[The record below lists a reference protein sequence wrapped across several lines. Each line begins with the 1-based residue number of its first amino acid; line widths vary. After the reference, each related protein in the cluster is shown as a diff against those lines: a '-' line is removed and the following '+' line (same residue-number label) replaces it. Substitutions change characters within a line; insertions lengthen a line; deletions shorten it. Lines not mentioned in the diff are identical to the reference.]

1 MVGKPGRRA
10 RFLWVV
16 LGALTIVFGSS
27 AAFAQEQESRLGGKL
42 RSGGEVVVAEGETV
56 SGDLYASAGNV
67 RIDGTVEGDL
77 IASGGNVDI
86 SGQVGGD
93 VMAGSGNVDIS
104 GEVTGD
110 ARLGAGRVL
119 ITGTV
124 GEDLFVASGQ
134 TTITSSGRV
143 GEDFVFATGQTSLEG
158 DVGGSVL
165 GAAGDYTRTGTV
177 GGTEDVTITD
187 KERTVGDRILDVLQR
202 FIAILVIGALLL
214 WLAPRV
220 VEGAADTLR
229 RRPWAS
235 LGVGVLGCVGLF
247 VLCLI
252 ILLVMI
258 LLAVVLGLIRL
269 DDLVGL
275 TLFGGSTA
283 ITGIVFAFILAVA
296 FVAQAVVGLAVGRL
310 MIGISPVRRWL
321 ALILGVLIV
330 VLLGA
335 IPVVGGWLGL
345 IIALF
350 GLGALILEF
359 RPRRRRAPAPAPAP
373 AGTLA

>member
-1 MVGKPGRRA
+1 
-10 RFLWVV
+10 
-16 LGALTIVFGSS
+16 
-27 AAFAQEQESRLGGKL
+27 
-42 RSGGEVVVAEGETV
+42 VVVEQGETV

-77 IASGGNVDI
+77 IASGGNVGV
-86 SGQVGGD
+86 SGQVGED
-93 VMAGSGNVDIS
+93 LLAGSGNVDVS

-119 ITGTV
+119 ITGTI
-124 GEDLFVASGQ
+124 GEDLFVGSGQ
-134 TTITSSGRV
+134 TTISSSGRV

-158 DVGGSVL
+158 EVGGSVL

-177 GGTEDVTITD
+177 GGTEDVTIAEKD
-187 KERTVGDRILDVLQR
+187 RTVGDHILDALQR

-235 LGVGVLGCVGLF
+235 LGVGVLGGVGFF
-247 VLCLI
+247 VLCLV

-258 LLAVVLGLIRL
+258 LLAVLLGLIRL

-275 TLFGGSTA
+275 TIFGGSTA
-283 ITGIVFAFILAVA
+283 ITGIVFAFVLAVA

-321 ALILGVLIV
+321 ALLIGVLIV
-330 VLLGA
+330 VVLSA
-335 IPVVGGWLGL
+335 IPVVGRWLGF

-359 RPRRRRAPAPAPAP
+359 RPRRRRAPAPAPA
-373 AGTLA
+373 GTLA

>member
-1 MVGKPGRRA
+1 VAGKPGRRA
-10 RFLWVV
+10 RFVWVV
-16 LGALTIVFGSS
+16 LGALTMVFGSS

-77 IASGGNVDI
+77 IASGGNVGVA
-86 SGQVGGD
+86 GQVGGD
-93 VMAGSGNVDIS
+93 LLAGSGNVDVS

-119 ITGTV
+119 VTGTI
-124 GEDLFVASGQ
+124 GEDLFVGSGQ
-134 TTITSSGRV
+134 TTISSSGRV

-158 DVGGSVL
+158 EVGGSVL

-177 GGTEDVTITD
+177 GGTEDVTIAEKD
-187 KERTVGDRILDVLQR
+187 RTVGDHILDALQR

-235 LGVGVLGCVGLF
+235 LGVGVLGGVGFF
-247 VLCLI
+247 VLCLV

-258 LLAVVLGLIRL
+258 LLAVLLGLIRL

-275 TLFGGSTA
+275 TIFGGSTA
-283 ITGIVFAFILAVA
+283 ITGIVFAFVLAVA

-310 MIGISPVRRWL
+310 MFGISPGRRWL
-321 ALILGVLIV
+321 ALVIGVLVVV
-330 VLLGA
+330 VLSA
-335 IPVVGGWLGL
+335 IPVVGRWLGF

-359 RPRRRRAPAPAPAP
+359 RPRRRRAPAPAPA
-373 AGTLA
+373 GTLA

>member
-1 MVGKPGRRA
+1 MAGKPGRRA
-10 RFLWVV
+10 RFVWVV
-16 LGALTIVFGSS
+16 LGALTMVFGSS

-77 IASGGNVDI
+77 IASGGNVGVA
-86 SGQVGGD
+86 GQVGGD
-93 VMAGSGNVDIS
+93 LLAGSGNVDVS

-119 ITGTV
+119 VTGTI
-124 GEDLFVASGQ
+124 GEDLFVGSGQ
-134 TTITSSGRV
+134 TTISSSGRV

-158 DVGGSVL
+158 EVGGSVL

-177 GGTEDVTITD
+177 GGTEDVTIAEKD
-187 KERTVGDRILDVLQR
+187 RTVGDHILDALQR

-235 LGVGVLGCVGLF
+235 LGVGVLGGVGFF
-247 VLCLI
+247 VLCLV

-258 LLAVVLGLIRL
+258 LLAVLLGLIRL

-275 TLFGGSTA
+275 TIFGGSTA
-283 ITGIVFAFILAVA
+283 ITGIVFAFVLAVA

-321 ALILGVLIV
+321 ALLIGVLIV
-330 VLLGA
+330 VVLSA
-335 IPVVGGWLGL
+335 IPVVGRWLGF

-359 RPRRRRAPAPAPAP
+359 RPRRRRAPAPAPA
-373 AGTLA
+373 GTLA

>member
-1 MVGKPGRRA
+1 
-10 RFLWVV
+10 
-16 LGALTIVFGSS
+16 LTMVFGSS
-27 AAFAQEQESRLGGKL
+27 SAFAQEQESRLGGKL
-42 RSGGEVVVAEGETV
+42 RSGGEVVIAADETV
-56 SGDLYASAGNV
+56 SGDLYASGGQV
-67 RIDGTVEGDL
+67 RIDGTVDGDL
-77 IASGGNVDI
+77 IASGG
-86 SGQVGGD
+86 QVVVTGTVSGD
-93 VMAGSGNVDIS
+93 VLAGSGRVDVS

-110 ARLGAGRVL
+110 ARLGAGQV
-119 ITGTV
+119 TVSGTV
-124 GEDLFVASGQ
+124 GEDLVVGAGQ
-134 TTITSSGRV
+134 TTISSSGQV
-143 GEDFVFATGQTSLEG
+143 GEDFIFGTGQTTLDGAVEG
-158 DVGGSVL
+158 NVL
-165 GAAGDYTRTGTV
+165 GAAGNYRRTGTV
-177 GGTEDVTITD
+177 GGTEDVVVGRE
-187 KERTVGDRILDVLQR
+187 KEKTFGDRLLDALQR

-235 LGVGVLGCVGLF
+235 LGVGVLGCVGFF
-247 VLCLI
+247 VLCLV

-258 LLAVVLGLIRL
+258 LLAIVLGLIRL

-283 ITGIVFAFILAVA
+283 ITGVVFAFVLAVA

-310 MIGISPVRRWL
+310 MIGIAPVRRWL
-321 ALILGVLIV
+321 ALVLGVLIV
-330 VLLGA
+330 VVLGA

-359 RPRRRRAPAPAPAP
+359 RPRRRRAPAPAPA
-373 AGTLA
+373 GTLA